1 MDEGA
6 CGEFTTDSM
15 VRGHHVYQEVWI
27 PITGEYDSTDFTSLL
42 ASLMASLLKCS
53 FSDPSG
59 SGSNSSR
66 DCFLAFK
73 YFSNTMCSSRLR
85 EMIVGKLSRLP
96 DQPRK
101 PRKFSP
107 SNDLPC
113 TVFETALQFPINL

>member
-53 FSDPSG
+53 LSDPSG

-66 DCFLAFK
+66 DCFLGL
-73 YFSNTMCSSRLR
+73 NTSATPCALR
-85 EMIVGKLSRLP
+85 
-96 DQPRK
+96 D
-101 PRKFSP
+101 
-107 SNDLPC
+107 
-113 TVFETALQFPINL
+113 